1 MTPKLNG
8 NLPRLL
14 LLATLFACRTGSNFE
29 TLQSRAPKTV
39 ADSGSGAVTG
49 PFYIR
54 PFTFAEMNHRSEMY
68 RKAFVVPGF
77 KGIDFDTYGRSAAAD
92 EKSGMKTIASLA
104 NVHALVADELTKQEI
119 KTIANEP
126 EEGGR
131 IISVKVL
138 GTESSLRMHT
148 YGCWPFVGTF
158 VYIVNGDIYTVLS
171 YTRAEYT
178 ITDGGAVRSGML
190 EVYTR
195 KEFGFW
201 STWAGMEILD
211 SFTEAQEQHA
221 REIAAAL
228 AQKIRQP

>member
-104 NVHALVADELTKQEI
+104 NVHALVAEELTKLDI
-119 KTIANEP
+119 KTIANET
-126 EEGGR
+126 EEGGST
-131 IISVKVL
+131 ISMKVL
-138 GTESSLRMHT
+138 STESSMRMHT
-148 YGCWPFVGTF
+148 YGCWPFVGTL
-158 VYIVNGDIYTVLS
+158 VYLVNGDMYSVISHTK
-171 YTRAEYT
+171 AEYSVT
-178 ITDGGAVRSGML
+178 GGGAARSGL
-190 EVYTR
+190 LDVYTA
-195 KEFGFW
+195 KDFGFW
-201 STWAGMEILD
+201 STWAGMEILE
-211 SFTEAQEQHA
+211 SFTEAQELHA
-221 REIAAAL
+221 KEIAAAL
-228 AQKIRQP
+228 AVKIR